1 MTSRNFLIVST
12 IFTGHSIIESALCSY
27 LGNIHWVGKLL
38 NTALIRIDRNSSFVD
53 GHNRSMIVHGYLTK
67 RHECYTTT

>member
-1 MTSRNFLIVST
+1 
-12 IFTGHSIIESALCSY
+12 LCSY